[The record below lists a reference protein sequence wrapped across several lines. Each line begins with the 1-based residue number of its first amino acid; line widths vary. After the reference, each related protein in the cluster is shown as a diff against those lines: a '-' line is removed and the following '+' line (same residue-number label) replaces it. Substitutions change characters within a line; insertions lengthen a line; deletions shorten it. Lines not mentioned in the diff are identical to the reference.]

1 MVHHLVLFQFKEEAK
16 GRIDEAVE
24 RFYGMV
30 GKVEVI
36 RSLDAGRDFLHL
48 ARSFD
53 IGLAVTFDNRHALEV
68 YDNHPHHVPVKEF
81 LKPLLERSVSVDF
94 EKN

>member
-1 MVHHLVLFQFKEEAK
+1 MVHHLVLFQFKEEAR
-16 GRIDEAVE
+16 GHIDEAVK

-36 RSLDAGRDFLHL
+36 RSLQAGRDFLHL

-53 IGLAVTFDNRHALEV
+53 LGLAVTFDDRHALEV
-68 YDNHPHHVPVKEF
+68 YDNHPDHVGPVKEF

-94 EKN
+94 EA